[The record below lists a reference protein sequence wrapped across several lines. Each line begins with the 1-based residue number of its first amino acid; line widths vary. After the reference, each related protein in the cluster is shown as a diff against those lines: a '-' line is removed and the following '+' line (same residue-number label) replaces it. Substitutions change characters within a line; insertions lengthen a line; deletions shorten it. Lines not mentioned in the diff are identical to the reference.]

1 MCAPL
6 YYPLALAASPLV
18 VCQEQIYAMEWGMTS
33 FEKTEVPRSA
43 YLNNPATKNVVNPV
57 DGEVVRL
64 CVYVCEREREKRER
78 VGVLQRSYFL
88 TIHTTLLQYTQILLS
103 YNSYRCRTP
112 TSPHRS
118 TLSAMVR
125 VNPSS
130 SHSPSPSWGW

>member
-1 MCAPL
+1 MRAPL

-64 CVYVCEREREKRER
+64 CVYVCEREREKRESC
-78 VGVLQRSYFL
+78 VYCGVVSERERRRGES
-88 TIHTTLLQYTQILLS
+88 
-103 YNSYRCRTP
+103 
-112 TSPHRS
+112 S
-118 TLSAMVR
+118 TAYY
-125 VNPSS
+125 
-130 SHSPSPSWGW
+130 

>member
-64 CVYVCEREREKRER
+64 CVYVCERERERER
-78 VGVLQRSYFL
+78 E
-88 TIHTTLLQYTQILLS
+88 
-103 YNSYRCRTP
+103 
-112 TSPHRS
+112 
-118 TLSAMVR
+118 
-125 VNPSS
+125 
-130 SHSPSPSWGW
+130 